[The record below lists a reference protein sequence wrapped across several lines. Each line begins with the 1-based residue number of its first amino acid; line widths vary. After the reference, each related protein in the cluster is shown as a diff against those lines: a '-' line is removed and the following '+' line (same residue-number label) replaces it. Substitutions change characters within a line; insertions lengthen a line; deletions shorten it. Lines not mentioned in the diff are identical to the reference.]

1 MVREQNRLGVLEVS
15 SAGHSG
21 AHVFLRLTAERLDV
35 AKDLLL
41 KSIGRIGHKHTDQ
54 RRNLIIATAAGADLA
69 TDIATSYLDQAT
81 L

>member
-15 SAGHSG
+15 SAGHCG
-21 AHVFLRLTAERLDV
+21 AHVFLRLTTQRLDI

-41 KSIGRIGHKHTDQ
+41 KSIGRIGHKHTNQ
-54 RRNLIIATAAGADLA
+54 GRNLVIATAAGADLA
-69 TDIATSYLDQAT
+69 SDIAASYLDQAT